1 MSDSKRIIS
10 GYEFETD
17 EDYENA
23 KREAESVLYIKAHT
37 DLTDNQQVLK
47 LYNKASDMKMF
58 KTVIGYEFM
67 HQLYGTLIKKK
78 VIEEEYIKSIPVM
91 KQKNKELPEEI
102 EEANKRSEQYRI
114 LYENSKSNRKLQNII
129 IVFLIFLIG
138 LMMVMVYFNYTTY
151 DEEKVIDKYSS
162 WEVEL
167 QQREDAVRAKEKQ
180 LGIQYEENEDSNI
193 EK

>member
-78 VIEEEYIKSIPVM
+78 VIEEKYIKSIPVM

-151 DEEKVIDKYSS
+151 DEENVIDKYSS

-180 LGIQYEENEDSNI
+180 LGIQYEENEDPNI

>member
-180 LGIQYEENEDSNI
+180 LGIHYEENEDSNI

>member
-151 DEEKVIDKYSS
+151 DEENVIDKYSS

>member
-180 LGIQYEENEDSNI
+180 LGIQYEENEDPNI

>member
-151 DEEKVIDKYSS
+151 DEENVIDKYSS

-193 EK
+193 KK